1 MAIVFSHQ
9 YDHATEESLTN
20 FYRSLSEKDR
30 RRYAAIEA
38 RKLGHGGIKYIADL
52 FGCDR
57 STVRSGIAELDS
69 IEADQAVGRIRRT
82 GGGRKRIVGSESS
95 TVKNFF

>member
-1 MAIVFSHQ
+1 MAFVFSHQ
-9 YDHATEESLTN
+9 YDQATEESLTS

-52 FGCDR
+52 LGCDR

-69 IEADQAVGRIRRT
+69 IDADQAVGRIRRT
-82 GGGRKRIVGSESS
+82 GGGRKRIVVSESS